1 MGLGELREAEDP
13 ATAEIVQSAA
23 PADHVEISFQT
34 HPEVVAVPVHHQVG
48 KGIDGDVLRGV
59 GIMHKAVDKENQP
72 AKQLLHDLLE
82 GALIAVQKTAVAVGS
97 GVHVLSSFG
106 KKGPRGSLSF
116 IIRSRGSQ
124 FLIFYKN
131 RL

>member
-1 MGLGELREAEDP
+1 M
-13 ATAEIVQSAA
+13 
-23 PADHVEISFQT
+23 
-34 HPEVVAVPVHHQVG
+34 PVHHQVG
-48 KGIDGDVLRGV
+48 KGVDGDILRGV

-116 IIRSRGSQ
+116 IIRSRGAQ
-124 FLIFYKN
+124 FLIFYKK

>member
-1 MGLGELREAEDP
+1 M
-13 ATAEIVQSAA
+13 
-23 PADHVEISFQT
+23 
-34 HPEVVAVPVHHQVG
+34 PVHHQVG
-48 KGIDGDVLRGV
+48 KGVDGDVLCGV
-59 GIMHKAVDKENQP
+59 GIMHKAVDEENQP

-106 KKGPRGSLSF
+106 IKAHAEAFHLLYVRGGRSSLSF
-116 IIRSRGSQ
+116 FIAV
-124 FLIFYKN
+124 KN